1 MKRSEIVEKEAV
13 KTDGR
18 ADGYHGQKLC
28 SSKQSVG
35 QNEVKHIKKGLAD

>member
-18 ADGYHGQKLC
+18 ADGLRGDSLRPSY
-28 SSKQSVG
+28 QSDG
-35 QNEVKHIKKGLAD
+35 QNEVRHVKKGLAD